1 MRYPLV
7 IGFTALLVLMTALA
21 IYMGREEERMQSAQ
35 ADLRT
40 SAVSDASAVYVQ
52 YCATCHGATGEGIG
66 ANPALDSDGVRGMD
80 YDTLYK
86 TIARG
91 RYGTA
96 MTGWH
101 VDEGGIL
108 TTYEIDQLVALVR
121 YADWPQVR
129 ELAAQ
134 QGMIPVSL
142 AVPEVDAGQIEAI
155 SALGPEGSIWAS
167 GLNLYAQNCTTC
179 HGASGEGSSLAVALN
194 TPELR
199 SQDAATISRTISEGV
214 AGTMMAAWNMAL
226 QPEEI
231 SALTEFLLHWD
242 QVEAAG
248 IALSVPTLEQIDLGD
263 AEAVLALGE
272 RLFTTTCTT
281 CHGENGSGGIGPA
294 INSQQFL
301 SRKDDAAIEQTI
313 IEGGHRSNTGMPAF
327 GDRLTSVE
335 ITALVRYIRSL
346 EATAPS
352 VANPRGTQQG
362 GGGPPWLR
370 GTTTPDASDPNS
382 STESQQHSGG
392 GPPPWAGG
400 GGGGGQ

>member
-1 MRYPLV
+1 MRYPL
-7 IGFTALLVLMTALA
+7 IAGFTALLVLITALA
-21 IYMGREEERMQSAQ
+21 IYTAREEQRMQTAQ
-35 ADLRT
+35 ADLRQVAIT
-40 SAVSDASAVYVQ
+40 DASAVYVQ
-52 YCATCHGATGEGIG
+52 YCATCHGATGEGLG
-66 ANPALDSDGVRGMD
+66 ATPPLDNDGVRGMD
-80 YDTLYK
+80 YDTLFK

-101 VDEGGIL
+101 VDEGGLL
-108 TTYEIDQLVALVR
+108 TTYQIDQLVALLR
-121 YADWPQVR
+121 YGEWPQVR

-142 AVPEVDAGQIEAI
+142 AAPEVANEQIAAI
-155 SALGPEGSIWAS
+155 SALGPEGSIWAN

-179 HGASGEGSSLAVALN
+179 HGATGEGSSLAVALN

-199 SQDAATISRTISEGV
+199 SQDAATITRTISEGV
-214 AGTMMAAWNMAL
+214 PGTMMAAWNKAL

-231 SALTEFLLHWD
+231 SALAEFLLHWD

-248 IALSVPTLEQIDLGD
+248 VALSLPTIEQIDLGD

-301 SRKDDAAIEQTI
+301 SRKDDAAIEQAI
-313 IEGGHRSNTGMPAF
+313 IQGGKRPNSSMPAF
-327 GDRLTSVE
+327 GERLTSVE

-346 EATAPS
+346 QATAPS

-370 GTTTPDASDPNS
+370 DRQP
-382 STESQQHSGG
+382 
-392 GPPPWAGG
+392 
-400 GGGGGQ
+400 